1 LAYADETL
9 DQALGALD
17 RLRKGWATS
26 LEDVERL
33 GQQMLKDYSAAEDQG
48 RIYYQLAHTHAQT
61 GITIKAKAERV
72 IEYAQKGLA
81 CPLDP
86 VRRLR
91 LYSYWASAL
100 QVGDRSKPLT
110 ETRKPAAIVLLNG
123 LKEAQQYK
131 IPERQPPESSGVAP
145 LLIGPPPDRPSPWY
159 EAARKEAERRRAIQ
173 KQHHLDWELWL
184 CHKVLTDQVV
194 DSYRQLPHAASEL
207 RELATS
213 ILGDQKTVDLLM
225 SRLKDLGALEDE

>member
-1 LAYADETL
+1 
-9 DQALGALD
+9 
-17 RLRKGWATS
+17 
-26 LEDVERL
+26 
-33 GQQMLKDYSAAEDQG
+33 MLKDYSAAEDQG

-100 QVGDRSKPLT
+100 QVGDRSKPLP
-110 ETRKPAAIVLLNG
+110 ERRKPAAIVLLKG

-131 IPERQPPESSGVAP
+131 IPEQQPEFRGEAA
-145 LLIGPPPDRPSPWY
+145 LLIGPPPDVPSPWY
-159 EAARKEAERRRAIQ
+159 EAARKEAARRRAIREQ
-173 KQHHLDWELWL
+173 WHLDWDLWV
-184 CHKVLTDQVV
+184 CHKVLTVQLV

-207 RELATS
+207 RELSTS
-213 ILGDQKTVDLLM
+213 TLGDQKTVDLLM